1 MPFCDGYAPLA
12 VNEDVDAAPGEW
24 ARKENCGIDGEW
36 P

>member
-1 MPFCDGYAPLA
+1 VPLPA